1 VRKEGRG
8 GRTEERG
15 EERIREER
23 ETEGRE
29 GGLPWWLSGKESAC

>member
-1 VRKEGRG
+1 MRKEGRG

-29 GGLPWWLSGKESAC
+29 GKTGMGLKGTHY